1 MNRHNDAL
9 RTGGRPVERDDSA
22 LRALVA
28 RDSRRWTRLA
38 TTQAARRSLITS
50 PGDLPPSARKAIRH
64 LKQHRAL
71 ASYCTNFN
79 LVENRVSVAKRQR
92 EKLSDSPNF
101 GDCPR
106 IADRR
111 DPALARRARRLA
123 HKGDF
128 GDCPRIQASDYRRI
142 GRFHRNIFS
151 KDADFGDCP
160 RIADGR
166 DPALARR
173 ARRLAHK
180 SDFGDCP
187 RIQASGCRRIG
198 RFCRNIYPKTADIG
212 DCPRI
217 PLKKP
222 VWASSRL
229 ARRVPL
235 PRFEQHIDKVGKQ
248 YHKAKGE

>member
-50 PGDLPPSARKAIRH
+50 PDDLPPSARKAIRH

-79 LVENRVSVAKRQR
+79 LIENRVSVA
-92 EKLSDSPNF
+92 NF

-106 IADRR
+106 TPLRDERGGWRTRGLFQLAAVREATVRNQWRTPRHDRLSEAACLGVR
-111 DPALARRARRLA
+111 GAAM
-123 HKGDF
+123 
-128 GDCPRIQASDYRRI
+128 
-142 GRFHRNIFS
+142 
-151 KDADFGDCP
+151 
-160 RIADGR
+160 
-166 DPALARR
+166 
-173 ARRLAHK
+173 
-180 SDFGDCP
+180 
-187 RIQASGCRRIG
+187 
-198 RFCRNIYPKTADIG
+198 
-212 DCPRI
+212 
-217 PLKKP
+217 LKKP

-235 PRFEQHIDKVGKQ
+235 PRIEPHVDKAGKQ
-248 YHKAKGE
+248 HHKAKGE